1 VEYLGS
7 AYGGWQLQQDRAS
20 LQGELEKALSSVADH
35 PVQTQ
40 AAGRTDAGVHAFG
53 QVVHF
58 DSAAP
63 RSPQAWV
70 LGSNSRLPPDISLRW
85 VRPVPADFSARRSA
99 VMRGYRYVIHNHRAR
114 SALLAGRATWIT
126 PVLDA
131 AAMHR
136 AAQALLGERDFSAYR
151 AADCQSS
158 TPMRFVEA
166 VSVLRRGELVVMDIR
181 ANAFL
186 HHMVRNI
193 MGVLLEIGQ
202 GRRPESWAGEVLEGR
217 ERARAGMT
225 APPQGLYFVGPRYP
239 ERFGLPEPP
248 RPWFPA

>member
-1 VEYLGS
+1 M
-7 AYGGWQLQQDRAS
+7 
-20 LQGELEKALSSVADH
+20 
-35 PVQTQ
+35 
-40 AAGRTDAGVHAFG
+40 HACG

-58 DSAAP
+58 DSPAP
-63 RSPQAWV
+63 RSVYAWM
-70 LGSNSRLPPDISLRW
+70 LGTNTRLPPDISIGW
-85 VRPVPADFSARRSA
+85 VREVPADFSARHSA
-99 VMRGYRYVIHNHRAR
+99 VMRSYRYLIQNQRAR
-114 SALLAGRATWIT
+114 SALLFERASWIT
-126 PVLDA
+126 YELDA

-136 AAQALLGERDFSAYR
+136 AGQALLGERDFSAYR

-158 TPMRFVEA
+158 TPMRFVESI
-166 VSVLRRGELVVMDIR
+166 SVWRRDGFVVMDIS

-217 ERARAGMT
+217 DRSKAAMT

-239 ERFGLPEPP
+239 EQYGLPGPP
-248 RPWFPA
+248 KPWFPA